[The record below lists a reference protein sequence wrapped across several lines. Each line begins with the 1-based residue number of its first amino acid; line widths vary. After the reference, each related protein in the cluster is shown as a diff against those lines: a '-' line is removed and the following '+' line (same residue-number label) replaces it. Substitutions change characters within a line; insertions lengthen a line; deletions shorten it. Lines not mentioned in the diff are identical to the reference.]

1 MKIMTYRAESLQAAL
16 HKIREELGPE
26 ASVLHVRE
34 VQDAA
39 ASSRRSQQHAAR
51 LVEVDASSDVH
62 VESHFSA
69 SEPAPPLEVEAST
82 SPNRIAPNPPVA
94 PRIAA
99 HTIPEGKSEEP
110 RPERVQSAATRLHA
124 EMLQAGFEAEL
135 ASDAMQQALERC
147 TLTQA
152 EDYKTVRISLIEQLA
167 KSLNVRS
174 AHTAED
180 EPKVVALLGPTGS
193 GKTTCLCKLASA
205 AATKD
210 RQVGLISYDR
220 FRLGAVDQ
228 LLQFADRISASLE
241 VVSSSGQI
249 AAALGRLQDCDLVL
263 IDSPGRSLSE
273 QEALQD
279 LSELLEAAAPDETYL
294 VLDANLSPRF
304 GSAAIDCFSESQPTS
319 LILSH
324 LDQSVDLAGWHQTL
338 SQSNV
343 PVGFVGEGQAMTTQL
358 TAATARGLIERMLAP
373 ISFKP

>member
-16 HKIREELGPE
+16 HTIREELGPE

-39 ASSRRSQQHAAR
+39 SSSRRSQQHAAK

-69 SEPAPPLEVEAST
+69 AEPNPPLGAEASKP
-82 SPNRIAPNPPVA
+82 PNRITPRTIPDTRSDEPNP
-94 PRIAA
+94 
-99 HTIPEGKSEEP
+99 
-110 RPERVQSAATRLHA
+110 QLFNSAAARLHA
-124 EMLQAGFEAEL
+124 EMLQAGFDPEL
-135 ASDAMQQALERC
+135 ASDAIQQSLERC
-147 TLTQA
+147 TPTQA
-152 EDYKTVRISLIEQLA
+152 EDYATVRISLIAQLA

-174 AHTAED
+174 AQTAED

-205 AATKD
+205 AAAKG

-241 VVSSSGQI
+241 VVSSSGHI
-249 AAALGRLQDCDLVL
+249 ASALGRLQDCDLVL
-263 IDSPGRSLSE
+263 IDTPGRSLAE
-273 QEALQD
+273 QESMQD
-279 LSELLEAAAPDETYL
+279 LSELLEAAAPEETHL

-304 GSAAIDCFSESQPTS
+304 GEAAIKCFAESQPTS
-319 LILSH
+319 LLLSH
-324 LDQSVDLAGWHQTL
+324 MDQSVDFAAWYETL
-338 SQSNV
+338 SRSEIAV
-343 PVGFVGEGQAMTTQL
+343 SYCTGGQAMNAALDT
-358 TAATARGLIERMLAP
+358 ATARDLTEQMLTPSLLIA
-373 ISFKP
+373 K

>member
-34 VQDAA
+34 VQDTAS
-39 ASSRRSQQHAAR
+39 SSRRSQQHAAR

-69 SEPAPPLEVEAST
+69 TESEPLLEIEAST
-82 SPNRIAPNPPVA
+82 SPNRIASDPPVA

-99 HTIPEGKSEEP
+99 HTIPETRLDEP
-110 RPERVQSAATRLHA
+110 SPQLVNSAATRLHA
-124 EMLQAGFEAEL
+124 EMLQAGFDPEL

-152 EDYKTVRISLIEQLA
+152 EDYATVRISLIEQLA

-174 AHTAED
+174 VQTAED

-205 AATKD
+205 AVAKG

-249 AAALGRLQDCDLVL
+249 AAALGRLQDCDVVF

-273 QEALQD
+273 KDALQD

-294 VLDANLSPRF
+294 ALDANLSPRF
-304 GSAAIDCFSESQPTS
+304 AAAAIDCFSESQPTS

-324 LDQSVDLAGWHQTL
+324 LDQSVDFAGWHQTL
-338 SQSNV
+338 SQSDV
-343 PVGFVGEGQAMTTQL
+343 PVGFVGDGQAMTTQL
-358 TAATARGLIERMLAP
+358 TAVTARGLVERMLAP
-373 ISFKP
+373 ISFET